1 MRKLYIV
8 IAGISLLV
16 VLFVLWS
23 VFHEEKGSEEEL
35 FILAQK
41 YQSEGK
47 NKESVEV
54 LEKIVEEFPKGENR
68 SIAVFMLGFIY
79 ANNLKEYDKAEKYY
93 KMFIEEYSDHEFIDD
108 AKFELDN
115 LGKDIDS
122 LLFERI
128 KKQEVKEKK
137 EVIKK

>member
-1 MRKLYIV
+1 M
-8 IAGISLLV
+8 
-16 VLFVLWS
+16 
-23 VFHEEKGSEEEL
+23 EKVSEEEL

-41 YQSEGK
+41 YQSQGK
-47 NKESVEV
+47 DKEAVEA
-54 LEKIVEEFPKGENR
+54 LEKLVKEFPEDENR
-68 SIAVFMLGFIY
+68 STAVFMLGFIY

-93 KMFIEEYSDHEFIDD
+93 KMMLEEYPDHEFTDD

-128 KKQEVKEKK
+128 KKKESKEKK

>member
-1 MRKLYIV
+1 MRKLLII
-8 IAGISLLV
+8 IAGTLFLV
-16 VLFVLWS
+16 IIFVLWL
-23 VFHEEKGSEEEL
+23 VFFMEKVSEEEL

-41 YQSEGK
+41 YQSQGK
-47 NKESVEV
+47 DKEAVEA
-54 LEKIVEEFPKGENR
+54 LEKLVKEFPEDENR
-68 SIAVFMLGFIY
+68 STAVFMLGFIY

-93 KMFIEEYSDHEFIDD
+93 KMMLEEYPDHEFTDD

-128 KKQEVKEKK
+128 KKKESKEKK

>member
-1 MRKLYIV
+1 MRKLLIIIAGTLFIV
-8 IAGISLLV
+8 II
-16 VLFVLWS
+16 FILWA
-23 VFHEEKGSEEEL
+23 VFFTEKVSEEEL

-47 NKESVEV
+47 DEEAVEA
-54 LEKIVEEFPKGENR
+54 LEKLVKEFPEDENR

-79 ANNLKEYDKAEKYY
+79 ANNLKEYDKAGKYY
-93 KMFIEEYSDHEFIDD
+93 KMMLEEYPDHEFTDD

-115 LGKDIDS
+115 LGRDIDS

-128 KKQEVKEKK
+128 KKQESKEKK